1 MRLIMSNNI
10 YEEAIADAKILK
22 DAAEERAKKKLIESM
37 SPKIK
42 MLIENSIL
50 NDDEDNIT
58 AEEDVYEGEACES
71 DLYEEEACESD
82 LDEGDEPLEDDE
94 HIGRSNN
101 EDYQIQGESIRVIN
115 RLMTHSLKKEKLEE
129 KLFEI
134 RDNIKKLKR
143 AFVLSESRAFPVVKK
158 QKIDKILNTLND
170 EILNLKENSIIN
182 SDRKLLET
190 YLGINKE
197 IKNMS
202 RRRSNT
208 KINESLE
215 DLLEIDLLEDDEEE
229 EGAVKDDDFEGEGE
243 PTEGIDDD
251 FEFDLKGESD
261 SIPTEDV
268 ANAVENLIAE
278 LDLDLAGIPGGDDEE
293 PDDEEPDD
301 EEPDDDEDEIEKE
314 LEESFRRM
322 FESPELDED
331 EDINFETDGMELDG
345 FLDEADNEEDLEG
358 LDLSDGEEDIIEI
371 DESMLRREI
380 GRMKKLR
387 EGNAVQMASHFGGG
401 KAGKDMFADVDSGIL
416 NALSDELGDA
426 PRPTLK
432 KEAVLRNT
440 KRKNRLLMKSL
451 KEHKVA
457 VRKMKKQLSEMN
469 LFNAKLL
476 YANKLMQNRE
486 LSIKQQK
493 HIVESLDNA
502 STLNE
507 AKLLFES
514 LSSSLTRTGRNL
526 SEGSSRKIFG
536 SSSKAVGR
544 SQGSNTVELDRWATL
559 AGLKK

>member
-1 MRLIMSNNI
+1 MG
-10 YEEAIADAKILK
+10 D
-22 DAAEERAKKKLIESM
+22 
-37 SPKIK
+37 
-42 MLIENSIL
+42 
-50 NDDEDNIT
+50 
-58 AEEDVYEGEACES
+58 S
-71 DLYEEEACESD
+71 D
-82 LDEGDEPLEDDE
+82 
-94 HIGRSNN
+94 
-101 EDYQIQGESIRVIN
+101 
-115 RLMTHSLKKEKLEE
+115 T
-129 KLFEI
+129 
-134 RDNIKKLKR
+134 
-143 AFVLSESRAFPVVKK
+143 
-158 QKIDKILNTLND
+158 
-170 EILNLKENSIIN
+170 
-182 SDRKLLET
+182 
-190 YLGINKE
+190 
-197 IKNMS
+197 
-202 RRRSNT
+202 
-208 KINESLE
+208 
-215 DLLEIDLLEDDEEE
+215 
-229 EGAVKDDDFEGEGE
+229 
-243 PTEGIDDD
+243 
-251 FEFDLKGESD
+251 
-261 SIPTEDV
+261 IPTEDV

-278 LDLDLAGIPGGDDEE
+278 LDLDLSGIPGGDDEE
-293 PDDEEPDD
+293 PEGADEDDEEPADA
-301 EEPDDDEDEIEKE
+301 DEDEIEE
-314 LEESFRRM
+314 ALEESFRRM

-345 FLDEADNEEDLEG
+345 LLDEADNEDLDDDDFEEEEPG
-358 LDLSDGEEDIIEI
+358 LTDGEEDIIEI

-387 EGNAVQMASHFGGG
+387 EGDAVQMASHFGGG

-440 KRKNRLLMKSL
+440 QRKNRLLVKSL

>member
-1 MRLIMSNNI
+1 MRLMMSNNI

-82 LDEGDEPLEDDE
+82 LDEDSVRLEDDP
-94 HIGRSNN
+94 HLGSNSKGK
-101 EDYQIQGESIRVIN
+101 DYEIQEASISVIN

-215 DLLEIDLLEDDEEE
+215 DLLEINLLEDDE
-229 EGAVKDDDFEGEGE
+229 
-243 PTEGIDDD
+243 
-251 FEFDLKGESD
+251 
-261 SIPTEDV
+261 
-268 ANAVENLIAE
+268 
-278 LDLDLAGIPGGDDEE
+278 
-293 PDDEEPDD
+293 
-301 EEPDDDEDEIEKE
+301 
-314 LEESFRRM
+314 
-322 FESPELDED
+322 
-331 EDINFETDGMELDG
+331 
-345 FLDEADNEEDLEG
+345 
-358 LDLSDGEEDIIEI
+358 DLSLI
-371 DESMLRREI
+371 
-380 GRMKKLR
+380 
-387 EGNAVQMASHFGGG
+387 
-401 KAGKDMFADVDSGIL
+401 
-416 NALSDELGDA
+416 
-426 PRPTLK
+426 
-432 KEAVLRNT
+432 
-440 KRKNRLLMKSL
+440 
-451 KEHKVA
+451 
-457 VRKMKKQLSEMN
+457 
-469 LFNAKLL
+469 
-476 YANKLMQNRE
+476 
-486 LSIKQQK
+486 
-493 HIVESLDNA
+493 HI
-502 STLNE
+502 
-507 AKLLFES
+507 
-514 LSSSLTRTGRNL
+514 
-526 SEGSSRKIFG
+526 
-536 SSSKAVGR
+536 
-544 SQGSNTVELDRWATL
+544 
-559 AGLKK
+559 